1 LFRILVVALF
11 WLGVP
16 ALSAIQVRRC
26 LKNDRYAQAIAW
38 LLLAS
43 VWLLLAAFVAF
54 GLDEQSTYSFVAQF
68 LVFAIAFFAL
78 VVPVLAGVQAYRAFQ
93 QERHIHA
100 AAWLF
105 FGVGC
110 LSLAVFAYLRSI
122 GAA

>member
-1 LFRILVVALF
+1 MLRILVVALF

-16 ALSAIQVRRC
+16 ALSAIQARRC
-26 LKNDRYAQAIAW
+26 LKNDRNAQAIAW

-54 GLDEQSTYSFVAQF
+54 GLDEQATYSFVAQF
-68 LVFAIAFFAL
+68 LVFAITVLAL
-78 VVPVLAGVQAYRAFQ
+78 AVPLLAGVQAYRAFK
-93 QERHIHA
+93 EGRRVHV

-105 FGVGC
+105 FGIGW
-110 LSLAVFAYLRSI
+110 LSLAVFSYLRSI